1 MRVFKDY
8 NRHPGFTLIELL
20 IVVAIIG
27 ILAAIAVP
35 NFMNARVRAMV
46 AQAKS
51 DIRSLAMAHEQYFLD
66 TNTYP
71 NESEHNI
78 FQRARSEAGLI
89 WLTTPVS
96 YMNSVPRDP
105 FQDKFEQD
113 SDYFR
118 AYETG
123 VEGVRSGDG
132 WRWTSY
138 CIFTVGPDNTE
149 NGISSDNPFIGAP
162 HGGNGNTYAPSNGL
176 RSHGDIY
183 WFGGDTKVVRNL
195 LFDGKFYNGSFPPNF
210 AG

>member
-1 MRVFKDY
+1 MKSLKNHNCRA
-8 NRHPGFTLIELL
+8 GFTLIELL

-35 NFMNARVRAMV
+35 NFMNARIRAKV

-51 DIRSLAMAHEQYFLD
+51 DIRALAMAHEQYFLD
-66 TNTYP
+66 SNTYP

-78 FQRARSEAGLI
+78 FQRARSEAGLV

-105 FQDKFEQD
+105 FQNELDPD
-113 SDYFR
+113 GDYFR

-123 VEGVRSGDG
+123 VEGVRGSSG

-138 CIFTVGPDNTE
+138 CIFTVGPDNSE
-149 NGISSDNPFIGAP
+149 NGISSANPFVGTP
-162 HGGNGNTYAPSNGL
+162 HGGDGNTYAPSNGV

-183 WFGGDTKVVRNL
+183 WFGGDPKVVRQL
-195 LFDGKFYNGSFPPNF
+195 RFDGKLYNGSFPPNF